1 MDTTTQVTTNDHRYV
16 HGYSAREARRLGD
29 QADTL
34 AALLHAGTA
43 YPAGSRV
50 LEIGCGVGAQTVHLA
65 RASPGARIVAVDRSA
80 DSLAQAR
87 ARVAAQAPTADEA
100 DTADTAAVVEW
111 HVADL
116 FALPFA
122 EAEFDHVFVCFVLE
136 HLPDPVRAL
145 AVLRRVLRPGGTI
158 TVIEG
163 DHGSAFF
170 HPAGAYAQAVIDC
183 QIRLQAAAGGNALIG
198 RQLAPLLADGG
209 YEGVVV
215 RSRTVWADS
224 SRPALVE
231 GFTRDTFIAMVE
243 AVRDEALTAGLV
255 TAADWERGIAEL
267 RRTAREDGAF
277 HYTFFKAVAVRGEG
291 GSGGRRKEPA
301 G

>member
-1 MDTTTQVTTNDHRYV
+1 MGTDYV
-16 HGYSAREARRLGD
+16 HGYTPAETRRLAD
-29 QADTL
+29 QAQTL
-34 AALLHAGTA
+34 ADLLHDGTS

-50 LEIGCGVGAQTVHLA
+50 LEAGCGVGAQTVQLVTRSPGIDLVSVDISEESLA
-65 RASPGARIVAVDRSA
+65 RAK
-80 DSLAQAR
+80 
-87 ARVAAQAPTADEA
+87 ARVAAIAPDARVD
-100 DTADTAAVVEW
+100 W
-111 HVADL
+111 RHADL
-116 FALPFA
+116 HELPA
-122 EAEFDHVFVCFVLE
+122 EEFDHVFLCFVLE
-136 HLPDPVRAL
+136 HLPDPHAAL
-145 AVLRRVLRPGGTI
+145 TGLRRLLKPGGTI